1 MLYLNNNLS
10 DNINEVLTKLKLT
23 YLIRYSLIIIFG
35 FLPLAI
41 LFFISKLSKFKN
53 KGKSKLHLIFII
65 MLFPSIFFYIIA
77 IDWGRWVNI
86 TYTLCLFTFIYLLK
100 NKYIEININKLN
112 KINHKINNHKN
123 LLLFLFF
130 LYAFC
135 WNPKILIDDKTGSLP
150 LYRVIYKVYKISFST
165 IHN

>member
-1 MLYLNNNLS
+1 MTSLDTNVSN
-10 DNINEVLTKLKLT
+10 
-23 YLIRYSLIIIFG
+23 YSLSELLTIVD
-35 FLPLAI
+35 LDNEDVNEDSI
-41 LFFISKLSKFKN
+41 LSKTNHFINKFKN
-53 KGKSKLHLIFII
+53 KSKSKLHLIFII

-86 TYTLCLFTFIYLLK
+86 SYTLSLFTFIYLLK
-100 NKYIEININKLN
+100 NKYIKININKLN

-135 WNPKILIDDKTGSLP
+135 WNPKILIDDKTVSFP
-150 LYRVIYKVYKISFST
+150 LYRVIYKVYKISL
-165 IHN
+165 